1 MEEYDIVVIGGG
13 HAGCEAAN
21 AVAKRKLSVA
31 LITMQEQAIARMS
44 CNPSIGG
51 IGKGQI
57 VTDTDILGGLMAK
70 VADQTGIQFK
80 LLNKKKGPAV
90 WSPRCQSDKDKYSK
104 LMQSYLRE
112 NKFIKI
118 IEGEFSD
125 LIIKDNKASGI
136 ELTDG
141 RKIKS
146 KAVIISTGT
155 FLNGLIH
162 IGFQHFNGGRIG
174 EKASLEAAKNLKKYN
189 FEIGRLKTGT
199 SPRLKKNTI
208 NFDVLEKQAG
218 DEQPT
223 FFSYDTISYNL
234 PQICCFITHTNEKV
248 HNIIRNNLDKSPLYA
263 GIIKGIGPRYCPS
276 IEDKVVKF
284 ADKTSHQIFLE
295 PEGLDS
301 NIIYLNGLSTSLPI
315 EIQKEMLKNII
326 GLEEAEI
333 LIPGYAVEYD
343 FINPKELKANLE
355 TKKISNLYLAGQI
368 NGTTGYE
375 EAAAQGLIAGINAA
389 NRILGLEDFILN
401 RWESYI
407 GVMINDLISK
417 GVNEPYRMFTARA
430 EYRLLLRI
438 DNADLRLAEYSHKYG
453 LIPEEKYE
461 KYSRRK
467 ERIQKAI
474 KFLKETS
481 VSNTQW
487 GKNKDNL
494 RHVRLEKILKR
505 PEIKLKEIIASENS
519 SILSELQ
526 EQDIHTI
533 ELMIKYEGYIKRH
546 LNEIEEHKKWEKI
559 TIPDDLNLEKI
570 SGLRKE
576 IIEKI
581 KKYKP
586 KNLAEAMTIEGITP
600 AACAILYI
608 YLTKK

>member
-1 MEEYDIVVIGGG
+1 MEEYDVVVIGGG

-57 VTDTDILGGLMAK
+57 VTDIDILGGLMAK

-162 IGFQHFNGGRIG
+162 IGFQHFDGGRIG
-174 EKASLEAAKNLKKYN
+174 EKASLEAVKNLKKYN

-208 NFDVLEKQAG
+208 NFDLLEKQVG

-248 HNIIRNNLDKSPLYA
+248 HNIIRKNLDKSPLYA

-315 EIQKEMLKNII
+315 EIQKEMLKNIV

-407 GVMINDLISK
+407 GVMINDLVSK

-438 DNADLRLAEYSHKYG
+438 DNADLRLAEYSYKYG

-487 GKNKDNL
+487 GKHKDNL

-505 PEIKLKEIIASENS
+505 PEIKLKEIIASENN

-526 EQDIHTI
+526 EQDIQTI